1 MKLGKLLKV
10 LFVCL
15 TALLITLTLSE
26 TMMVDNLAAQATK
39 VFPADKGP
47 KTIDKKILDTYPK
60 GMQEIYYKLFRK
72 RCSKC
77 HTLARPINT
86 TLTPTKWQEYVKR
99 MMNKP
104 GSGIKP
110 AEAREIWKF
119 LVYDTYRRKK
129 SKLDKQLASLPA
141 DQRKKE
147 MEIIKKIVQDAK
159 VK

>member
-1 MKLGKLLKV
+1 MELGKLLKV

-26 TMMVDNLAAQATK
+26 TIIVDDLAAQATK

-60 GMQEIYYKLFRK
+60 DMQEIYYKLFSK

-86 TLTPTKWQEYVKR
+86 TFTPTKWQEYVKR

-110 AEAREIWKF
+110 AEAKEIWKF
-119 LVYDTYRRKK
+119 VVYDTYTRKR
-129 SKLDKQLASLPA
+129 SELDKQLASLPA
-141 DQRKKE
+141 DQKAKE
-147 MEIIKKIVQDAK
+147 LEIIRKIVQNAK
-159 VK
+159 AK